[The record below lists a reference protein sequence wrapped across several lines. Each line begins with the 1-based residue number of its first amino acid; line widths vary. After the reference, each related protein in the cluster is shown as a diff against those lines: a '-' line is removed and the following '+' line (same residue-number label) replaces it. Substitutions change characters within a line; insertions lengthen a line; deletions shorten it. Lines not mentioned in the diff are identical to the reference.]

1 MTDQTRTNQRATAR
15 ITTVERS
22 GLVLDV
28 IDEGPLDG
36 EPIVL
41 LHGFPERAS
50 AWSQV
55 AALLNDA
62 GYRTFAL
69 DQRGYAPG
77 ARPSRRRDY
86 RVNELASD
94 VVALIDAVAGPRGQV
109 HVVGHDWGAMVAW
122 TVAQRHADRLRSLT
136 AVSVPHPGAFLG
148 ALLRSRQLLLSW
160 YMLAFQL
167 PLLPEAVLRRIDRGS
182 DRQVADAGLT
192 RDDVVRIKAEIV
204 DSGALPG
211 ALGWYRALFLNDPR
225 AMRAKVVGVPTT
237 LVWSDEDLALG
248 RWGAEHT
255 VRWVTDAPY
264 RFVEL
269 TGISHWI
276 PTQAPDVLAE
286 AILDRVGSLSA

>member
-1 MTDQTRTNQRATAR
+1 MTEQALAR
-15 ITTVERS
+15 ITTVERA

-28 IDEGPLDG
+28 IDEGPIEG

-41 LHGFPERAS
+41 LHGFPERATCWG
-50 AWSQV
+50 AV
-55 AALLNDA
+55 TPILNEA
-62 GYRTFAL
+62 GYRTLAL

-77 ARPSRRRDY
+77 ARPKRRRDY
-86 RVNELASD
+86 RVSELAADAAALID
-94 VVALIDAVAGPRGQV
+94 VVAGPTGRA
-109 HVVGHDWGAMVAW
+109 HVVGHDWGAIVAW
-122 TVAQRHADRLRSLT
+122 ALGQHHADRVRSLT
-136 AVSVPHPGAFLG
+136 AVSVPHPGAFLTSMV
-148 ALLRSRQLLLSW
+148 RSRQLLLSW

-167 PLLPEAVLRRIDRGS
+167 PRLPEAVLRRIDKGS
-182 DRQVADAGLT
+182 DRQLAHAGLD
-192 RDDVVRIKAEIV
+192 RDEIARIKREVV

-211 ALGWYRALFLNDPR
+211 ALGWYRALLLNDPR

-255 VRWVTDAPY
+255 ARWVSGAPY

-269 TGISHWI
+269 AGISHWI

-286 AILDRVGSLSA
+286 AILDRVGSSPA